1 MGDLAIAPRH
11 RDLALI
17 GVPADI
23 GVMQHILTREIMIL
37 NGYTRIMI
45 KQLKHSGLNES
56 DILFGFTGETMMYR
70 KFAENVVG
78 FGRQLIKQAYHHN
91 LR

>member
-1 MGDLAIAPRH
+1 
-11 RDLALI
+11 
-17 GVPADI
+17 
-23 GVMQHILTREIMIL
+23 
-37 NGYTRIMI
+37 MI